1 MSMFILTS
9 CSSDDEDDTNQYSF
23 GSLTVANFPLGL
35 YGALNDDGKIN
46 TYTGV
51 SFGIQSSNGEL
62 YGDVYVINKGNYN
75 FNDVSINKNIITL
88 ENNMYV
94 LKYRFEEGSDRY
106 VLTFI
111 WGEVKPEYEY
121 KYSLHFTQEQ
131 DKYYKLK

>member
-1 MSMFILTS
+1 MFILMS
-9 CSSDDEDDTNQYSF
+9 CSNDNEDDTNQYSF
-23 GSLTVANFPLGL
+23 GNLTPANFPLGL
-35 YGALNDDGKIN
+35 YGTLKDDGKIN

-51 SFGIQSSNGEL
+51 SFGIESSNGKL

-75 FNDVSINKNIITL
+75 FNDVSIDKNIITL

-94 LKYRFEEGSDRY
+94 LKYRFDEDSDRY

-121 KYSLHFTQEQ
+121 KYYLHFTQEQ